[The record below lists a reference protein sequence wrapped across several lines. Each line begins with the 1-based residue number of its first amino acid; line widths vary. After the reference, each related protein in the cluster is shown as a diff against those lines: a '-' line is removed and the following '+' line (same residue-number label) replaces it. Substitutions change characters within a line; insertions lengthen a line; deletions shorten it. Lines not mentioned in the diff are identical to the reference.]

1 MAMRTNVG
9 TVDRVIRLIVGVA
22 TLALA
27 FGKLNVL
34 EGSVWGIVA
43 AVVGVAML
51 FTAAVGMCTL
61 YIPLG
66 ISTCGVKK
74 K

>member
-1 MAMRTNVG
+1 MKLCKNVG
-9 TVDRVIRLIVGVA
+9 TADRVIRLIVGVVA
-22 TLALA
+22 LALA
-27 FGKLNVL
+27 FTKLNVM
-34 EGSVWGIVA
+34 EGTIGGIIA

-66 ISTCGVKK
+66 ISTCKTK
-74 K
+74 